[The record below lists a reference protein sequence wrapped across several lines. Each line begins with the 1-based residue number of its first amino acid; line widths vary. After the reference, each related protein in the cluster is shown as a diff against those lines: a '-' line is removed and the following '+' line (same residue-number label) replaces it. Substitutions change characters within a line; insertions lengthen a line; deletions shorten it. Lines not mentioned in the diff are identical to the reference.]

1 MIRFGVI
8 GTSWITHAFIKG
20 ASNVQ
25 DFKLSA
31 IYSRDLEKAKEFGKA
46 YEEITYFTSLEE
58 MAQSDIIDAVYIAS
72 PNSLHC
78 QQSILFLK
86 NKKHVICEKAFA
98 SNSMEVEAMIN
109 EAKKNKVVL
118 MEALKSHFFPNF
130 KVIEENIYKL
140 GKIRRYIGNY
150 CQYSS
155 RYDTYKSG
163 IRVNTFD
170 ASFSN
175 GSIMDIGI
183 YCIHP
188 MVKLFGLPK
197 QITASAY
204 LLKSGVDGEGSVLAK
219 YEDMDAVIMHSK
231 IAYSYSPSEIQGE
244 NGTMIIDKIGS
255 PENIE
260 IIYRNGEREVLTVP
274 QIEDNMFYEAEE
286 FINLINEGKIE
297 SKVNSHEHSL
307 NVMKL
312 VDEIR
317 SQTGVKFPADS
328 E

>member
-20 ASNVQ
+20 ASNIK

-31 IYSRDLEKAKEFGKA
+31 IYSRDLEKAKQFGEI

-58 MAQSDIIDAVYIAS
+58 MAQSDVIDAVYIAS

-78 QQSILFLK
+78 EQSILFLK

-98 SNSMEVEAMIN
+98 SNSMEVETMIK
-109 EAKKNKVVL
+109 EAVKNKVVL
-118 MEALKSHFFPNF
+118 MEALKSHFLPNF
-130 KVIEENIYKL
+130 KIIEENLSKL
-140 GKIRRYIGNY
+140 GKIRRYLGNY

-170 ASFSN
+170 TSFSN

-183 YCIHP
+183 YCVHP
-188 MVKLFGLPK
+188 MVKLFGTPK
-197 QITASAY
+197 QITASAQ
-204 LLKSGVDGEGSVLAK
+204 LLKSGVDGEGSVIAK
-219 YEDMDAVIMHSK
+219 YDDMDAVIMHSK

-260 IIYRNGEREVLTVP
+260 IIYRNGEKEVLTVP
-274 QIEDNMFYEAEE
+274 QLEDNMFYEAEE
-286 FINLINEGKIE
+286 FINLINEGKLE
-297 SKVNSHEHSL
+297 SQVNSYKHSL
-307 NVMKL
+307 DVIRV

-317 SQTGVKFPADS
+317 RQTGVKFPADIK
-328 E
+328 

>member
-20 ASNVQ
+20 ASNIK

-31 IYSRDLEKAKEFGKA
+31 IYSRDLDKAKEFGERYK
-46 YEEITYFTSLEE
+46 EISYFTSLEE
-58 MAQSDIIDAVYIAS
+58 MAQSDVIDAVYIAS

-78 QQSILFLK
+78 EQSILFLK

-98 SNSMEVEAMIN
+98 SNSMEVEAMIK
-109 EAKKNKVVL
+109 EAVKNKVVL
-118 MEALKSHFFPNF
+118 MEALKSHFLPNF
-130 KVIEENIYKL
+130 KVIEENLFKL
-140 GKIRRYIGNY
+140 GKIRRYLGNY

-163 IRVNTFD
+163 IRINTFD
-170 ASFSN
+170 TSFSN

-183 YCIHP
+183 YCVHP
-188 MVKLFGLPK
+188 LVKLFGIPK
-197 QITASAY
+197 QITASAH
-204 LLKSGVDGEGSVLAK
+204 LLKSGVDGEGSILAK
-219 YEDMDAVIMHSK
+219 YDDMDAVIMHSK

-260 IIYRNGEREVLTVP
+260 IIYRNGEKEVLTVS

-286 FINLINEGKIE
+286 FINLINEGEFE
-297 SKVNSHEHSL
+297 SQVNSHKHSL
-307 NVMKL
+307 DVMRV

-317 SQTGVKFPADS
+317 RQTGVKFPADMK
-328 E
+328 